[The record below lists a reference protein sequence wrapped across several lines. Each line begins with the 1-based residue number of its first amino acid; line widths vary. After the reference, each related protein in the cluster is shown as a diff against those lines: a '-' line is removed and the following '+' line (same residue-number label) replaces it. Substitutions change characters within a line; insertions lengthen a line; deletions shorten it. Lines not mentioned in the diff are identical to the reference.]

1 MLTHSGVGERLARMT
16 QRTTA
21 GLVAVLLLGALVA
34 WTVFRPLPFVTYEP
48 GTTIDV
54 LGETDGKEIIQVD
67 GHKVYRDNGELR
79 MTTVLVSTPGA
90 RLDLFT
96 LMSDW
101 LNPDDAVYPYESVY
115 PPDLDQEQN
124 REDGQVEMVT
134 SQDAAAAAALRELG
148 FDVSPVIEVTAVT
161 EDSPAVGKLK
171 VRDVL
176 LKVGGTPVK
185 SSQDILDAVT
195 GAEQGEAI
203 EFEVRRGGVDGK
215 IVRTSI
221 APRLIDGDKRVGI
234 RLGTGFELPFDV
246 SVNIDDSIGGPSAGL
261 MFSLAIY
268 DTLTPGSLTRGQ
280 AVAGTGTIDEKG
292 RVGPIGGIQQKIVGA
307 REAGAQLFLVPPD
320 NCADALQSD
329 NGSMRLVKAVT
340 MHAAAQAIKKWV
352 EDPDATLPT
361 CSDDPVQE
369 ADG

>member
-1 MLTHSGVGERLARMT
+1 MT

-34 WTVFRPLPFVTYEP
+34 WMVFRPLPYVTYEP

-54 LGETDGKEIIQVD
+54 LGQTDGKEIIEVS
-67 GHKVYRDNGELR
+67 GHKVYRDTGELR
-79 MTTVLVSTPGA
+79 MTTVLVSTPRA

-115 PPDLDQEQN
+115 PPDLDEEQN
-124 REDGQVEMVT
+124 REDGQVDMVT

-148 FDVSPVIEVTAVT
+148 FDVKPVIEVTAVT
-161 EDSPAVGKLK
+161 ADSPAEGKLK

-176 LKVGGTPVK
+176 LKVGGAPITSP
-185 SSQDILDAVT
+185 QDILDAVT
-195 GAEQGEAI
+195 GAGEGEAVD
-203 EFEVRRGGVDGK
+203 FEVRRGGVDGK
-215 IVRTSI
+215 VVRTSI
-221 APRLIDGDKRVGI
+221 VPGIIDGDVRVGI

-268 DTLTPGSLTRGQ
+268 DTLTPGSLTGGR

-292 RVGPIGGIQQKIVGA
+292 KVGPIGGIQQKIVGA
-307 REAGAQLFLVPPD
+307 RDDGAELFLVPPD
-320 NCADALQSD
+320 NCADALGSHH
-329 NGSMRLVKAVT
+329 GSMRLVKAVT
-340 MHAAAQAIKKWV
+340 MHAAAKAIAKWV
-352 EDPDATLPT
+352 EDPEATLPT
-361 CSDDPVQE
+361 CADDTVQE
-369 ADG
+369 AGG